1 MLEALAIKQKLG
13 RWASG
18 GAMLLVIGCATTPVP
33 SVSVDDTPQ
42 ATPERAPTTDAG
54 VPPCA
59 AADLAGTARWQG
71 ATGSLAGG
79 LSLVNTGSSACAL
92 PGNAQLELVDAQG
105 EVLPTTQQQAPDLC
119 QAPQDT
125 AGCPSHTTVV
135 VQSGEHATLRFV
147 WQNWCGEPPVGP
159 IALDV
164 MFPTQPNPLSV
175 PVVDPAGK
183 PSTAAPRCNA
193 PDSPS
198 TLALGPVELL

>member
-1 MLEALAIKQKLG
+1 MLEIPAIRRKLG

-18 GAMLLVIGCATTPVP
+18 GAMLLVIGCATRVP

-42 ATPERAPTTDAG
+42 TTPEPAPPTDAG

-59 AADLAGTARWQG
+59 ATDLAGTARWQG

-79 LSLVNTGSSACAL
+79 LSLVNTGASACAL
-92 PGNAQLELVDAQG
+92 PGTAQLQLVDAQG
-105 EVLPTTQQQAPDLC
+105 EVLPTLQQQAPDLC

-125 AGCPSHTTVV
+125 TGCPSHTTVV
-135 VQSGEHATLRFV
+135 VQSGEQATLRFV
-147 WQNWCGEPPVGP
+147 WQNWCGDPPVGP

-164 MFPTQPNPLSV
+164 MLPTQPSPLSA